1 MLKRKSVKQMKM
13 TKISKEMVSLPIKIV
28 NQ

>member
-13 TKISKEMVSLPIKIV
+13 TKISKEMVSQPIKIV